1 MKKFLLFIC
10 LLPGLAFAQSVS
22 NKAAKFQRFLQKS
35 APIET
40 RASVFATATLD
51 STYWFQG
58 AEELLTNRTYFTYND
73 AGQVVRKMFSS
84 GDGFVVSGKAE
95 YSYAGTAENKS
106 EEEINYHLENGQWI
120 PGYKTVTKY
129 NHTQTPIAMY
139 QYYYE
144 EGVWVDDNFQV
155 STEFNADGYPTVLM
169 DSAFHKEE
177 PVTVMR
183 MEIAYDKKHNAE
195 GLNILEPGRTNG
207 EWILSQKAKLTYDEA
222 GRTLSQYHEVKDD
235 EGNWEFSFYYTYE
248 YDERGNMIR
257 EIDKDAEFV
266 NPYPMRYQNFYS
278 DHVVTKNESIQVNNT
293 IRMAVDA
300 GSQSLSVD
308 LGEEQRATVTII
320 SAAGAVVRRIS
331 LNESLST
338 ISLNELNGYYIVHI
352 QTLGGVK
359 SQSVIIR

>member
-1 MKKFLLFIC
+1 MKKFVLFVC

-40 RASVFATATLD
+40 RASVFASATLD

-58 AEELLTNRTYFTYND
+58 AEEWLTSRTYFTYND

-169 DSAFHKEE
+169 DSTFQKEE

-183 MEIAYDKKHNAE
+183 MEVTYDKKHNAE
-195 GLNILEPGRTNG
+195 GLSILKSGKTSG
-207 EWILSQKAKLTYDEA
+207 EWIPDQKAKLTYDEA
-222 GRTLSQYHEVKDD
+222 GRTLSQYHEEMEDGK
-235 EGNWEFSFYYTYE
+235 WKFSFLYTYE

-257 EIDKDAEFV
+257 EIDKNVESERPF
-266 NPYPMRYQNFYS
+266 PMRYQNFYS
-278 DHVVTKNESIQVNNT
+278 DHVVTKNESIQVNDV
-293 IRMAVDA
+293 IRMAMNA
-300 GSQSLSVD
+300 GSKSLSVD

-320 SAAGAVVRRIS
+320 SATGAVVRRIS